1 MNITIDKE
9 FQTLLAPLTAEEY
22 AGLEQDILDKGCLDT
37 LKIWQ
42 GILIDGHNRYSI
54 CMCHGVLFDVQ
65 ELEFDSR
72 DEVIE
77 WIIRHQLSRRNQTP
91 EQISYYRGKL
101 YEQMKKIHGGD
112 RKSSGNNFHLIP
124 TVKTA
129 ERIAK
134 DYNVTEKTI
143 RNDADYARAIDTI
156 AAEAGED
163 VKQQILSGE
172 LSVTKQD
179 VIQLAQVPAEERR
192 EIVAQGETEILR
204 AAKEIRARKTEERR
218 VERVEKIA
226 EISKATI
233 APLGSFGQYPIILA
247 DPPWRYDFSKDDA
260 DEIENHYPTMS
271 LDEICALP
279 VADSAFDDCVLFMWA
294 TSPKLEDA
302 FKVINAWG
310 FQYRT
315 CAIWDK
321 EWIGPGY
328 YFRQRHELLLVAT
341 RGAVPVPPPNAR
353 PDSVFTEKR
362 TAHSKKPDVS
372 YQLIESMYLNLP
384 KLELFSRTPR
394 EGWTAWGNQAQE
406 IQS

>member
-1 MNITIDKE
+1 MNIKIDKE
-9 FQTLLAPLTAEEY
+9 FQTLLAPLTPEEFS
-22 AGLEQDILDKGCLDT
+22 GLEADILDKGCLDPIKT
-37 LKIWQ
+37 WNGTI
-42 GILIDGHNRYSI
+42 IDGHNRFAI
-54 CMCHGVLFDVQ
+54 CNKHSMTYETQ
-65 ELEFDSR
+65 ELNFDSR
-72 DEVIE
+72 DDVIE
-77 WIIRHQLSRRNQTP
+77 WMIRHQLSRRNQTP
-91 EQISYYRGKL
+91 EQISYFRGKL
-101 YEQMKKIHGGD
+101 YEQRKKAHGGD
-112 RKSSGNNFHLIP
+112 RKSSANNLHLM
-124 TVKTA
+124 TTA
-129 ERIAK
+129 DAIAK
-134 DYNVTEKTI
+134 DYNVTGTTI
-143 RNDADYARAIDTI
+143 RNDADYARAVDTI
-156 AAEAGED
+156 TNDAGEEL
-163 VKQQILSGE
+163 KQQILSGE
-172 LSVTKQD
+172 LAISKQD
-179 VIQLAQVPAEERR
+179 VVGLAQIPAEERR
-192 EIVAQGETEILR
+192 EIVAQGEAEILR

-226 EISKATI
+226 EISKGTI
-233 APLGSFGQYPIILA
+233 APLGCFGQYPIILA

-294 TSPKLEDA
+294 TSPKLEEA

-362 TAHSKKPDVS
+362 TAHSKKPDLS
-372 YQLIESMYLNLP
+372 YQLIESMYPNLP

>member
-1 MNITIDKE
+1 MNIKIDKE
-9 FQTLLAPLTAEEY
+9 FQTLLAPLTAEEFS
-22 AGLEQDILDKGCLDT
+22 GLEADILDKGCLDPI
-37 LKIWQ
+37 KIWQ
-42 GILIDGHNRYSI
+42 DTIIDGHNRFAI
-54 CMCHGVLFDVQ
+54 CNKHSMTYETQVLDF
-65 ELEFDSR
+65 ESR
-72 DEVIE
+72 DDVIE

-91 EQISYYRGKL
+91 EQISYFRGKL
-101 YEQMKKIHGGD
+101 YEQRKKVGFRGNQYTE
-112 RKSSGNNFHLIP
+112 SASGQN
-124 TVKTA
+124 VQKQTA
-129 ERIAK
+129 QAIAE
-134 DYNVTEKTI
+134 DYGVDEKTI
-143 RNDADYARAIDTI
+143 RRDADYAKAIDTI
-156 AAEAGED
+156 VED
-163 VKQQILSGE
+163 VGEEVKHQILSGE
-172 LSVTKQD
+172 LAVSKQD
-179 VIQLAQVPAEERR
+179 VIQLAQIPVEERR
-192 EIVAQGETEILR
+192 EIVAQGEAEILR

-226 EISKATI
+226 EISKGTI
-233 APLGSFGQYPIILA
+233 APLGCFGQYPIILA

-279 VADSAFDDCVLFMWA
+279 VHQSAFDDCVLFMWA

-341 RGAVPVPPPNAR
+341 RGSVPVPPPNAR

-372 YQLIESMYLNLP
+372 YRLIESMYPDLP
-384 KLELFSRTPR
+384 KLELFSRTAR

-406 IQS
+406 SQS

>member
-1 MNITIDKE
+1 M
-9 FQTLLAPLTAEEY
+9 P
-22 AGLEQDILDKGCLDT
+22 
-37 LKIWQ
+37 
-42 GILIDGHNRYSI
+42 
-54 CMCHGVLFDVQ
+54 V
-65 ELEFDSR
+65 
-72 DEVIE
+72 
-77 WIIRHQLSRRNQTP
+77 
-91 EQISYYRGKL
+91 
-101 YEQMKKIHGGD
+101 
-112 RKSSGNNFHLIP
+112 
-124 TVKTA
+124 
-129 ERIAK
+129 
-134 DYNVTEKTI
+134 
-143 RNDADYARAIDTI
+143 
-156 AAEAGED
+156 
-163 VKQQILSGE
+163 
-172 LSVTKQD
+172 
-179 VIQLAQVPAEERR
+179 EERR

-341 RGAVPVPPPNAR
+341 RGALPVPPPNAR

>member
-37 LKIWQ
+37 LKVWQ

-54 CMCHGVLFDVQ
+54 CMRHGVLFDVQ
-65 ELEFDSR
+65 ELEFDDR
-72 DEVIE
+72 EAVIE
-77 WIIRHQLSRRNQTP
+77 WMIRHQLSRRNQTP
-91 EQISYYRGKL
+91 EQISYFRGKL
-101 YEQMKKIHGGD
+101 YAQIKKRGRPNKPEII
-112 RKSSGNNFHLIP
+112 SGLYKE
-124 TVKTA
+124 VKTA
-129 ERIAK
+129 EGLGK
-134 DYNVTEKTI
+134 EYNVTEKTI
-143 RNDADYARAIDTI
+143 RNDAEYARAIDAIT
-156 AAEAGED
+156 EQAGEE

-172 LSVTKQD
+172 LAISKQD
-179 VIQLAQVPAEERR
+179 VVGLAQIPAEKRQ

-226 EISKATI
+226 EVSKATI

-294 TSPKLEDA
+294 TSPKLEES

-328 YFRQRHELLLVAT
+328 YFRQRHELLLIAT

-372 YQLIESMYLNLP
+372 YQLIESMYPNLP

>member
-37 LKIWQ
+37 LKVWQ
-42 GILIDGHNRYSI
+42 GILIDGHNRHSI
-54 CMCHGVLFDVQ
+54 CMRHGVLFDVQ
-65 ELEFDSR
+65 ELEFDDR
-72 DEVIE
+72 EAVIE

-91 EQISYYRGKL
+91 EQVSYYRGKL
-101 YEQMKKIHGGD
+101 YAQMKKAAHRPEKG
-112 RKSSGNNFHLIP
+112 GNNYHLNKP
-124 TVKTA
+124 EKTA
-129 ERIAK
+129 ETIAK

-156 AAEAGED
+156 TEQAGEE

-172 LSVTKQD
+172 LSVSKQD
-179 VIQLAQVPAEERR
+179 VIQLAQIPAEERR

-372 YQLIESMYLNLP
+372 YQLIESMYPNLP

>member
-1 MNITIDKE
+1 MNIKIDKE
-9 FQTLLAPLTAEEY
+9 FQTLLAPLTPEEFS
-22 AGLEQDILDKGCLDT
+22 GLEADILDKGCLDPIKT
-37 LKIWQ
+37 WNHTI
-42 GILIDGHNRYSI
+42 IDGHNRFAI
-54 CMCHGVLFDVQ
+54 CNKHSMTYETQ
-65 ELEFDSR
+65 ELHFDSR

-77 WIIRHQLSRRNQTP
+77 WMIRHQLSRRNQTP
-91 EQISYYRGKL
+91 EQISYFRGKL
-101 YEQMKKIHGGD
+101 YEQRKKAHGGD
-112 RKSSGNNFHLIP
+112 RKSSAQNAQLIDTAMKIAEEYGVNQA
-124 TVKTA
+124 TV
-129 ERIAK
+129 R
-134 DYNVTEKTI
+134 
-143 RNDADYARAIDTI
+143 RDADYARAIDTI
-156 AAEAGED
+156 TEDAGEE

-172 LSVTKQD
+172 LAISKQD
-179 VIQLAQVPAEERR
+179 VVGLAQIPVEERR
-192 EIVAQGETEILR
+192 EIVAQGEAEILR

-226 EISKATI
+226 EISKGTI
-233 APLGSFGQYPIILA
+233 APLGCFGQYPIILA

-279 VADSAFDDCVLFMWA
+279 VAASAFDDCVLFMWA
-294 TSPKLEDA
+294 TSPKLEEA

-372 YQLIESMYLNLP
+372 YQLIESMYPNLP